1 MCLPDKL
8 AATHECVCRVEA
20 KRAEVAAA
28 LEAVEQSH
36 ALAARKEQAVQERA
50 AAANEAKSQLTQTKE
65 MVNQNAA
72 RHHDKSA
79 EAKNKEAGE

>member
-1 MCLPDKL
+1 M
-8 AATHECVCRVEA
+8 CRVEA

-36 ALAARKEQAVQERA
+36 ALAAQKEQAVHERA
-50 AAANEAKSQLTQTKE
+50 AAADEAKSQLTDTKE

-72 RHHDKSA
+72 RHQDKSA
-79 EAKNKEAGE
+79 EAKNKEEGG